1 MNLLKSYNQMKKLEM
16 DYYAHET
23 GLEGYK
29 QAHDRYIEL
38 KSVLDKYGFTDADIE
53 KYQENLKSGLKEIS
67 NEKRQL
73 KKKIALLNN
82 IMDMTGDIEINRQE
96 IEDEYENIPEPDDT
110 RKEQERQQAEEKERN
125 HKTI

>member
-1 MNLLKSYNQMKKLEM
+1 MKMELRDIKKLM
-16 DYYAHET
+16 T
-23 GLEGYK
+23 GTL
-29 QAHDRYIEL
+29 
-38 KSVLDKYGFTDADIE
+38 
-53 KYQENLKSGLKEIS
+53 EIS

>member
-1 MNLLKSYNQMKKLEM
+1 M
-16 DYYAHET
+16 
-23 GLEGYK
+23 
-29 QAHDRYIEL
+29 
-38 KSVLDKYGFTDADIE
+38 
-53 KYQENLKSGLKEIS
+53 
-67 NEKRQL
+67 